1 MSTSKENLE
10 NKDGLGTKL
19 IRFVRYTL
27 GFLIKAVIAIGALV
41 GSSVA
46 LSKLG
51 AIHGKDLPENYFSNG
66 YPSILRL
73 LDSEVFMG
81 FIFFVTVA
89 VLIYVAYLFWR
100 LHEVAV
106 HRSSEMSS
114 AHTQL
119 VFALSL
125 CGLFVDKAWWVLAI
139 IIAFARWDVL
149 AKELSNIIRNGVRSN
164 KSTENNA

>member
-1 MSTSKENLE
+1 MSTSAETLAPKE
-10 NKDGLGTKL
+10 GLGSKIT
-19 IRFVRYTL
+19 RFVMGTL
-27 GFLIKAVIAIGALV
+27 RFIFKALLVIGTLV
-41 GSSVA
+41 GSSLA

-51 AIHGKDLPENYFSNG
+51 AIHGKDLPESYFSHG

-73 LDSEVFMG
+73 LDSEISMG

-89 VLIYVAYLFWR
+89 VLIYVVYLFWR

-106 HRSSEMSS
+106 HRASEMSS

-149 AKELSNIIRNGVRSN
+149 AKELSNIIRNGVQPRTSV
-164 KSTENNA
+164 KE

>member
-1 MSTSKENLE
+1 M
-10 NKDGLGTKL
+10 
-19 IRFVRYTL
+19 
-27 GFLIKAVIAIGALV
+27 
-41 GSSVA
+41 
-46 LSKLG
+46 
-51 AIHGKDLPENYFSNG
+51 
-66 YPSILRL
+66 
-73 LDSEVFMG
+73 
-81 FIFFVTVA
+81 TVA

>member
-10 NKDGLGTKL
+10 KKDGLGTKL

-27 GFLIKAVIAIGALV
+27 GFLIKAVITIGVLV

-51 AIHGKDLPENYFSNG
+51 AIHGKYLPENYFSNG
-66 YPSILRL
+66 YPTILRL

-106 HRSSEMSS
+106 HRASEMSS

-125 CGLFVDKAWWVLAI
+125 CGLFVDKAW
-139 IIAFARWDVL
+139 
-149 AKELSNIIRNGVRSN
+149 
-164 KSTENNA
+164 

>member
-10 NKDGLGTKL
+10 NKDGLGSKL

-27 GFLIKAVIAIGALV
+27 GFLIKAVIAIGVLV

-51 AIHGKDLPENYFSNG
+51 AIHSKDLPENYFSNG
-66 YPSILRL
+66 YPTILRL

>member
-27 GFLIKAVIAIGALV
+27 GFLIKTVIAIGALV
-41 GSSVA
+41 GLSVA

-66 YPSILRL
+66 YPTILRL

>member
-27 GFLIKAVIAIGALV
+27 GFLIKAVIAIGVLV

-66 YPSILRL
+66 YPTILRL
-73 LDSEVFMG
+73 LDSEVFM
-81 FIFFVTVA
+81 A
-89 VLIYVAYLFWR
+89 
-100 LHEVAV
+100 
-106 HRSSEMSS
+106 SSFS
-114 AHTQL
+114 
-119 VFALSL
+119 
-125 CGLFVDKAWWVLAI
+125 
-139 IIAFARWDVL
+139 
-149 AKELSNIIRNGVRSN
+149 
-164 KSTENNA
+164 

>member
-10 NKDGLGTKL
+10 NKNGLGTKL

-27 GFLIKAVIAIGALV
+27 GFLIKAVIATGALV

-46 LSKLG
+46 LSELG

-66 YPSILRL
+66 YPTILRL